1 MFSDSKTSP
10 ARSHCSL
17 HSDQRQEEK
26 YSSAENSTTTPQHE
40 VSHDEEC
47 VSKAPD
53 GGIRAW
59 LSLLGSFC
67 MLFCTFGLINCIG
80 TFQDYYQE
88 VLLRNLSPTTV
99 SWIPSLQIFFAYL
112 TNPVTG
118 RLYDVYGPRYLVLVG
133 SILQTFG
140 MMMTSVSTRYYQIL
154 LAQGVCTSIGMSAI
168 YVPAT
173 ACIAGWFDKK
183 RGIAYGI
190 ATSGSSLGGVIFPI
204 MISRLIPR
212 IGFPWAMRS
221 SAFLVL
227 GLLIIA
233 NLTIASRVPP
243 DPRPVSKK
251 ILLGP
256 FVDLKL
262 MLVNVGFLLMTLG
275 VFIPINTIAVESLQH
290 GLSFTLS
297 HYLVATLNA
306 GSLFGRIFAGVI
318 ADIMGVYN
326 TFISVSALAG
336 VFVLALYIPATNS
349 TAIFVFSV
357 IFGFTSGAYI
367 ALVAP
372 LVVKISPLP
381 ESGYRIGLLFFLSS
395 ISGLVTNPIGQ
406 AIVAKWH
413 GDYTGIKIYSGIM
426 LLSGTG
432 LVFLSRLI
440 ATDWK
445 LNVVF

>member
-1 MFSDSKTSP
+1 
-10 ARSHCSL
+10 
-17 HSDQRQEEK
+17 
-26 YSSAENSTTTPQHE
+26 
-40 VSHDEEC
+40 
-47 VSKAPD
+47 
-53 GGIRAW
+53 
-59 LSLLGSFC
+59 
-67 MLFCTFGLINCIG
+67 
-80 TFQDYYQE
+80 
-88 VLLRNLSPTTV
+88 
-99 SWIPSLQIFFAYL
+99 
-112 TNPVTG
+112 
-118 RLYDVYGPRYLVLVG
+118 
-133 SILQTFG
+133 
-140 MMMTSVSTRYYQIL
+140 
-154 LAQGVCTSIGMSAI
+154 
-168 YVPAT
+168 
-173 ACIAGWFDKK
+173 
-183 RGIAYGI
+183 
-190 ATSGSSLGGVIFPI
+190 

-262 MLVNVGFLLMTLG
+262 MLVNIGFLPMTLG
-275 VFIPINTIAVESLQH
+275 VFIPINTIAVESLQQ
-290 GLSFTLS
+290 GLTLALS
-297 HYLVATLNA
+297 HYLVATMNV
-306 GSLFGRIFAGVI
+306 GSLFGRIFAGVVAHI
-318 ADIMGVYN
+318 IGVYN
-326 TFISVSALAG
+326 TFVCVSALAG
-336 VFVLALYIPATNS
+336 VFVLALYIPAANS

-372 LVVKISPLP
+372 LVVKISSLS

-395 ISGLVTNPIGQ
+395 VSGLITNPIGQ

-413 GDYTGIKIYSGIM
+413 GNYTGMKIYSGIM

-432 LVFLSRLI
+432 LVFVSRLI

-445 LNVVF
+445 LSVIF